1 MHQTKIRHI
10 QKCVTILITADLVI
24 ISAVYLEMSPQ
35 YHSASL
41 SKLLF
46 PLVTD
51 EAMALAL
58 GGLGGR
64 AIQGKKDKYL
74 Q

>member
-1 MHQTKIRHI
+1 MS
-10 QKCVTILITADLVI
+10 VI
-24 ISAVYLEMSPQ
+24 YLEISPQ

-51 EAMALAL
+51 EAMAL

-64 AIQGKKDKYL
+64 AG
-74 Q
+74 

>member
-1 MHQTKIRHI
+1 MHQIEIHHI
-10 QKCVTILITADLVI
+10 QKCVMILITADLVI
-24 ISAVYLEMSPQ
+24 MSVVYLEMSPQ

-51 EAMALAL
+51 EAMALVL
-58 GGLGGR
+58 GGLGGS
-64 AIQGKKDKYL
+64 AD
-74 Q
+74 